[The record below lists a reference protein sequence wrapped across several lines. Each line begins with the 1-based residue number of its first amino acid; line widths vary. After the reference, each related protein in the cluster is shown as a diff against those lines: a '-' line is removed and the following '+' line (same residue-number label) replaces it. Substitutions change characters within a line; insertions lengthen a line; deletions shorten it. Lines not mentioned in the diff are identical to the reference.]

1 MIQISVIVQRKHH
14 LQKRRTRIHKIIKYH
29 PIRIKDAENV
39 PDVGK
44 EHNATVQRALTPVT
58 DKVLCTLSSII
69 QEKSIKKIIHTYT
82 FLHTCNFNTNYIYI
96 NNFRKFIIKK

>member
-1 MIQISVIVQRKHH
+1 M
-14 LQKRRTRIHKIIKYH
+14 IKYH

-39 PDVGK
+39 PNVGK

-69 QEKSIKKIIHTYT
+69 QEKSIKKIIHTYACT
-82 FLHTCNFNTNYIYI
+82 YIFTYMQFQYQLHLHKQFQEVYY
-96 NNFRKFIIKK
+96 